1 MLTTRCG
8 LAFPFFTD
16 FLLRSSWCMHT
27 TQQTFISKD
36 TVIPSKSNSASKAVP
51 TEYASWAKFNVFEAL
66 WFLFWTLVH
75 CASLLAPLS
84 LISFIPMGPAKATV
98 SIQYR
103 IVHSTPFYSVHHSK
117 KTSSLHGSNTS
128 RLLGVVEVVG
138 SEKNGKSW
146 KCKRSAIDKFYFV
159 YMEYWDHGFL
169 LCSVQTGSKA
179 SNVTYYIL
187 VHL

>member
-16 FLLRSSWCMHT
+16 FFYYDLLGVCTPHNKHSFLKTLLFRVKVT
-27 TQQTFISKD
+27 VPAKQYQQNTLRER
-36 TVIPSKSNSASKAVP
+36 NSMCLS
-51 TEYASWAKFNVFEAL
+51 EAL

-138 SEKNGKSW
+138 SEKNGKS
-146 KCKRSAIDKFYFV
+146 
-159 YMEYWDHGFL
+159 
-169 LCSVQTGSKA
+169 
-179 SNVTYYIL
+179 
-187 VHL
+187 